1 MKLKRVVKNWVVV
14 GVVAFM
20 GVGGVLAARAQ
31 DAATMPARTG
41 PDLSWPKEPVAPA
54 DLHADAVVAS
64 DGSGQYT
71 SVRAA
76 VDACPQI
83 TKDDGKRW
91 TILVKPGTYKELVYV
106 QREKRFVSIVGADA
120 RTTVLTFDVSSGVL
134 GPDGKAVGTYRT
146 PTLEID
152 ADDFTVAN
160 LTIANSAGRKGPSL
174 ALRVTGDRVA
184 FRHCRFTGYQDTIL
198 VDRGRQY
205 FADCDIQGAT
215 DFIFG
220 GSTAWFEKCRIYAT
234 AGGYLTAAS
243 TPDFQPFGYV
253 FNQCEVDGAPGV
265 KTFLG
270 RPWRDYAKVVYL
282 HTKMS
287 DVVRPEGWN
296 DWKKAIAH
304 QTATYAE
311 FDSSGPG
318 GASGKRVDWS
328 KQLTE
333 GEAAKYQIETV
344 LEGWRPME
352 AGGAATQGR

>member
-1 MKLKRVVKNWVVV
+1 MKLKRIAMNWAVSALAVMA
-14 GVVAFM
+14 VAI
-20 GVGGVLAARAQ
+20 AARAQ
-31 DAATMPARTG
+31 DATTAPAATG
-41 PDLSWPKEPVAPA
+41 PGMEWPKEPTPPA
-54 DLHADAVVAS
+54 DLHADAVVAG
-64 DGSGQYT
+64 DGSEKYT
-71 SVRAA
+71 SIRAA

-91 TILVKPGTYKELVYV
+91 TIFVKPGTYKELVYV
-106 QREKRFVSIVGADA
+106 QREKRFVSLVGADA
-120 RTTVLTFDVSSGVL
+120 RNTVLTFDVSSGVL

-152 ADDFTVAN
+152 ADDFAVAN

-205 FADCDIQGAT
+205 FEDCDIQGAT

-243 TPDFQPFGYV
+243 TPDFQSFGYV

-296 DWKKAIAH
+296 DWKKPIAH

-311 FDSSGPG
+311 FDSTGPG
-318 GASGKRVDWS
+318 GDKSKRADWS
-328 KQLTE
+328 KQLTAD
-333 GEAAKYQIETV
+333 EAGTYNVEKV
-344 LEGWRPME
+344 LDGWRPDLS
-352 AGGAATQGR
+352 GGAATQLH